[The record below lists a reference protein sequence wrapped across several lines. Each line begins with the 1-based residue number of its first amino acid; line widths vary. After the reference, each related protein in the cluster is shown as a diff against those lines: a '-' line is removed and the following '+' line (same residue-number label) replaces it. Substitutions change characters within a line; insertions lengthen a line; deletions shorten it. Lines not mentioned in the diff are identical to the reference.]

1 MVITG
6 SSNSRLSE
14 LKKYTITNVFSN
26 QYFTNG
32 SVSNDGIDLTNSIQ
46 NQLIIYYIGGIQ
58 YTDTIISGITTTT
71 FMFNGLGLNSPDFIS
86 GASIIKDY
94 NKDDIISYPQIN
106 NDVFIVRQD
115 LSAFEL
121 NYKLEFIKKLIDLET
136 YAGGKFFNVVNNT

>member
-1 MVITG
+1 MIDIKLRVDKL
-6 SSNSRLSE
+6 LS
-14 LKKYTITNVFSN
+14 LGFKW
-26 QYFTNG
+26 
-32 SVSNDGIDLTNSIQ
+32 DG
-46 NQLIIYYIGGIQ
+46 
-58 YTDTIISGITTTT
+58 
-71 FMFNGLGLNSPDFIS
+71 
-86 GASIIKDY
+86 KDY

>member
-58 YTDTIISGITTTT
+58 YTDTIISGVTTTT
-71 FMFNGLGLNSPDFIS
+71 FMFNGLGLSSPDFIS

-106 NDVFIVRQD
+106 NDVFIIRQD

-121 NYKLEFIKKLIDLET
+121 NYKLEFIKKLVDLET